1 MKLVALD
8 VMARLPELLELVEQG
23 RTIEITRR
31 GETIAVLAPA
41 TPGPA
46 QKSPPSIS
54 AGRRLVE
61 TS

>member
-23 RTIEITRR
+23 ETIEITRR

-41 TPGPA
+41 LPGSAP
-46 QKSPPSIS
+46 KSPASIS
-54 AGRRLVE
+54 ARLRLVE